1 MKTKMISILLGILLC
16 ATSLYAQNTP
26 FSSFQK
32 QPNVKTTFIT
42 KSMFDLVP
50 DLKVGNTTIKEMK
63 NKLEQV
69 EIYNNESNANGGFL
83 GNAMKANA
91 LLFIER
97 DYDLIL
103 SLQEGNTE
111 IMFYTRKAKRNSLV
125 DEARAD
131 ANDNLIT
138 DLVMINYDSKTK
150 TNYNGECTVIRIVG
164 KLTAEDI
171 RKFASVKK

>member
-26 FSSFQK
+26 FSTFQRN
-32 QPNVKTTFIT
+32 PYIKTTFIT

-69 EIYNNESNANGGFL
+69 EIYNNESNASAGSL
-83 GNAMKANA
+83 GDLMKMNAVSI
-91 LLFIER
+91 IER

-125 DEARAD
+125 NEAKAE

-171 RKFASVKK
+171 RKFASVKQ

>member
-16 ATSLYAQNTP
+16 ATSLYAQETP

-32 QPNVKTTFIT
+32 HPYLKTTFIT
-42 KSMFDLVP
+42 KPMFDLVP

-69 EIYNNESNANGGFL
+69 EIYNNESKGSTGHL
-83 GNAMKANA
+83 GNVMKKNTVSI
-91 LLFIER
+91 IER

-103 SLQEGNTE
+103 SLQEGDTE
-111 IMFYTRKAKRNSLV
+111 IMFYTRKGVQRSV
-125 DEARAD
+125 DEARAE

-138 DLVMINYDSKTK
+138 DLVMINYDSKK
-150 TNYNGECTVIRIVG
+150 NSNYGGDCTVIRIVG

-171 RKFASVKK
+171 RKFANVKK